1 MTRFPASAREMFR
14 LKQKARKDHP
24 VLRDITLP
32 EIAENVTKGTVVKV
46 AVQANE
52 AVQSGQT
59 LVELETEK
67 ATVPV
72 PAPESGTIKDIL
84 IEDGDE
90 VQVGQVIFKLETAPL
105 GVPDK
110 PAPGPAPAKPADDE
124 KNPPPDNGKP
134 ASPTEPSG
142 QTQAFPA
149 AKPEPQPPET
159 NDASSVPA
167 APSVRRLAR
176 EIGVD
181 LTQVKASGPSG
192 RVTEED
198 VKAHAKALLS
208 SRPQSGTVPASPP
221 LPDFSRWGS
230 VERKPFNNIR
240 KKTAEHLSI
249 SWATVPH
256 VTQFEK
262 VDISG
267 LEAIRKKYST
277 DKRKLTITPFIIKVI
292 VSALKHFPQFNAS
305 IDTARN
311 EIIYKNYYHIGVA
324 VDTEN
329 GLLVPVVRDADQKS
343 IFELSDDITQLA
355 EKARQKKLSIDE
367 MQGGTFTI
375 TNLGGIGGTA
385 FTPIVN
391 YPEVAILGVAR
402 ARLEP
407 YYQEGKKLCS
417 PALML
422 PLCLS
427 YDHRIIDGADGARFT
442 RWIADAIEQ
451 PFLLELEG

>member
-1 MTRFPASAREMFR
+1 M
-14 LKQKARKDHP
+14 
-24 VLRDITLP
+24 LRDITLP

-46 AVQANE
+46 AVRIDE

-67 ATVPV
+67 ATIPV
-72 PAPESGTIKDIL
+72 PAPENGIVKEIL
-84 IEDGDE
+84 IKDGDE
-90 VQVGQVIFKLETAPL
+90 VHVGQMIFKLETAAQGEPTQAAADAKPMPAAA
-105 GVPDK
+105 GEKGPPPEDK
-110 PAPGPAPAKPADDE
+110 PAPQSDSAAQH
-124 KNPPPDNGKP
+124 PPPP
-134 ASPTEPSG
+134 VEAP
-142 QTQAFPA
+142 Q
-149 AKPEPQPPET
+149 PEPPDA
-159 NDASSVPA
+159 NDTSSVPA

-192 RVTEED
+192 RVLEED
-198 VKAHAKALLS
+198 VKAHAKALLTG
-208 SRPQSGTVPASPP
+208 RPLTSALPSAPP
-221 LPDFSRWGS
+221 LPDFSRWGN
-230 VERKPFNNIR
+230 VERKPFNSIR

-249 SWATVPH
+249 AWATVPH

-267 LEAIRKKYST
+267 LETIRKKYSN
-277 DKRKLTITPFIIKVI
+277 DKRKLTITPFIIKVL

-305 IDTARN
+305 VDMAKN
-311 EIIYKNYYHIGVA
+311 EVIYKSYYNIGIA

-343 IFELSDDITQLA
+343 IFELSDAITHLA
-355 EKARQKKLSIDE
+355 EKARQKKLSLED
-367 MQGGTFTI
+367 MQGGTFTV

-407 YYQEGKKLCS
+407 NYQEGKKLCS

-427 YDHRIIDGADGARFT
+427 YDHRLIDGADGARFT

-451 PFLLELEG
+451 PFLLELDG